1 MPHLFRAR
9 SWAFA
14 FTLLLGSRLAA
25 AENTGAEPPREWI
38 DPATGHRVIRLT
50 DEPGSNSFYF
60 NYNAFSPDGRW
71 MVYTTPKG
79 GISALE
85 LATRRTKKLVDGPA
99 RTIVVSRRTSTLFY
113 SRPPAADQPG
123 SVWKCDLDTGESRKL
138 VDLPP
143 RATVVAINADD
154 TLGAGTYIEGD
165 ADADGAYDGKPRAG
179 GSRIS
184 PVNQGEPI
192 NKSEMMTRRLNAKL
206 PMTLFT
212 IDLASGKLTKL
223 LEHDTNWLNHL
234 QFSPT
239 DPTLLLYCHEG
250 HWQLVDRIWTIRT
263 DGSQKQLIHRRTMQ
277 MEIAGHEWWGADGQT
292 IYYQLH
298 FPRGGRTSFIASYN
312 VATHER
318 TWLQYNAADQSSIHD
333 NSSPDQKLFCGDG
346 DNQSPWIFLFRPK
359 FVNDRGTIGENLI
372 RGGYVESEKLV
383 DMSKHNY
390 RLEPN
395 PMFTPD
401 QKFIIFRSNI
411 LGPDYVFAVEIAR
424 AAGK

>member
-1 MPHLFRAR
+1 MPPLRFAR
-9 SWAFA
+9 LP
-14 FTLLLGSRLAA
+14 LLACALLVSSRLLAV
-25 AENTGAEPPREWI
+25 ENPPAEPPREWI
-38 DPATGHRVIRLT
+38 DASTGHRVIRLT

-60 NYNAFSPDGRW
+60 NFNAFSPDGRW
-71 MVYTTPKG
+71 MVYTTPRT
-79 GISALE
+79 ISALE
-85 LATRRTKKLVDGPA
+85 LATRKTKKLVDRPA
-99 RTIVVSRRTSTLFY
+99 NTIVVSRRTSTLFFT
-113 SRPPAADQPG
+113 RPGNAEHPA
-123 SVWKCDLDTGESRKL
+123 SLWRCELDTGETRKL

-143 RATVVAINADD
+143 RASVVTVNADD
-154 TLGAGTYIEGD
+154 TLGAGIFIEGD
-165 ADADGAYDGKPRAG
+165 ADADGAYDGKPRP
-179 GSRIS
+179 GSGRMS

-263 DGSQKQLIHRRTMQ
+263 DGTQKQLIHRRQMQ

-333 NSSPDQKLFCGDG
+333 NSAPDQKLFCGDG
-346 DNQSPWIFLFRPK
+346 DKQSPWIFLFRPK
-359 FVNDRGTIGENLI
+359 LVTDRGTIGENLI
-372 RGGYVESEKLV
+372 RGGWLESEKLV
-383 DMSKHNY
+383 DMAKHNY

-424 AAGK
+424 ATGN